1 MILAGDVGGT
11 KCSLGLFV
19 EEGAVLRP
27 VFQRRLAT
35 RNYGGFEDLIEDF
48 LDLAAGADGTK
59 RQLRIDAAGFG
70 LAGVVVEGSLHAGNL
85 PWVLDAAALARKLN
99 LRNIVLL
106 NDLVATAFSLDKL
119 PLNDLAVL
127 NQGIA
132 ERRSTKAVIAA
143 GTGLGEAILFW
154 DGQRYLAVQS
164 EGGQTDF
171 APRTEREIELLVY
184 LNQRLSHVSVEEIIS
199 GRGFR
204 RIHEFLNPAV
214 RHASFEAANDGDAAG
229 EITQLALSES
239 CPVCV
244 EALKMWTEI
253 YGAEAGNLALR
264 AMATGGVYVAGGIAP
279 KILSKMQ
286 DGNFFRAFCGR
297 SKLAPV
303 LARIPVFVVT
313 NEDAPVWGAAYQALT
328 RSHPA
333 DCGPRSKNSLNRT
346 A

>member
-19 EEGAVLRP
+19 EERALLRP

-35 RNYGGFEDLIEDF
+35 RSYGGFEELIEDF
-48 LDLAAGADGTK
+48 LDLAAGTGETK
-59 RQLRIDAAGFG
+59 RQPRIDAAGFG
-70 LAGVVVEGSLHAGNL
+70 LAGVVVDGSLHAGNL
-85 PWVLDAAALARKLN
+85 PWVLDAAALTRKLN

-127 NQGIA
+127 NQGTS
-132 ERRSTKAVIAA
+132 ERRATKAVIAA

-154 DGQRYLAVQS
+154 DDQRYLAVQS

-171 APRTEREIELLVY
+171 APRTEREIELLMY
-184 LNQRLSHVSVEEIIS
+184 LNQRLSHVSVEEILS

-214 RHASFEAANDGDAAG
+214 RHASFGAPNDGDAAG
-229 EITQLALSES
+229 EITQLALSQS

-253 YGAEAGNLALR
+253 YGAEAGSLALR
-264 AMATGGVYVAGGIAP
+264 TMAIGGVYVAGGIAP
-279 KILSKMQ
+279 KILPKLK
-286 DGNFFRAFCGR
+286 DGSFFRAFCGR

-313 NEDAPVWGAAYQALT
+313 NEDAPVWGAAYQALI
-328 RSHPA
+328 RSHA
-333 DCGPRSKNSLNRT
+333 EGGPRSKNNLNRT